1 MAIPV
6 TCPGCLTK
14 FNVGDQHAGKTG
26 ACPKCKGPIQIPEKS
41 DEVIIHAPELEAGA
55 KDAKGRNVLKP
66 IKRKEAKFSANIT
79 MLVAG
84 LVLVAVAVAWLFG
97 SQFATEGVPWWFL
110 ATGAAIL
117 GPPLAY
123 AGYSFLRD
131 DEAGIYEGSAV
142 LIRSLACGLVYAF
155 LWGVYMYVGW
165 NVFGDDAFTKGT
177 LEMVQI
183 AILLAIVL
191 GLGSFAAFV
200 SFDLEPIS
208 AFFHC
213 ALFFLVTI
221 GLRFVAGLPF
231 LPGMSS

>member
-1 MAIPV
+1 MPIPV
-6 TCPGCLTK
+6 TCPKCLTK
-14 FNVGDQHAGKTG
+14 FTVADQHAGKTG
-26 ACPKCKGPIQIPEKS
+26 ACPKCKGPIQIPEKT
-41 DEVIIHAPELEAGA
+41 DEVIIHAPEMEAGA

-66 IKRKEAKFSANIT
+66 IKRKETKFSTNTA
-79 MLVAG
+79 MLVLG
-84 LVLVAVAVAWLFG
+84 LVLVAVAIAWLFG
-97 SQFATEGVPWWFL
+97 SQFATTGVPWWFL
-110 ATGAAIL
+110 AGGAAIL

-131 DEAGIYEGSAV
+131 DEAGFYQGSAV
-142 LIRSLACGLVYAF
+142 LVRSLSCGLVYAL

-165 NVFGDDAFTKGT
+165 NVYGDEAFKTG

-183 AILLAIVL
+183 AILLVIVL

-200 SFDLEPIS
+200 SFDLEPIT

-213 ALFFLVTI
+213 ALFFLATV

>member
-1 MAIPV
+1 MPIPV
-6 TCPGCLTK
+6 TCPKCLTK
-14 FNVGDQHAGKTG
+14 FTVADQHAGKTG
-26 ACPKCKGPIQIPEKS
+26 ACPKCKGPIQIPEKT
-41 DEVIIHAPELEAGA
+41 DEVIIHAPEMEAGA

-66 IKRKEAKFSANIT
+66 IKRKETKFSTNTA
-79 MLVAG
+79 MLVLG
-84 LVLVAVAVAWLFG
+84 LVLVAVAIAWLFG
-97 SQFATEGVPWWFL
+97 SQFATTGVPWWFL
-110 ATGAAIL
+110 AGGAAIL

-131 DEAGIYEGSAV
+131 DEAGFYEGSAV
-142 LIRSLACGLVYAF
+142 LVRSLSCGLVYAL

-165 NVFGDDAFTKGT
+165 NVYGEEAFKTG

-183 AILLAIVL
+183 AVLLAIVL
-191 GLGSFAAFV
+191 GLGTFAAFV
-200 SFDLEPIS
+200 SFDLEPIT

-213 ALFFLVTI
+213 ALFFLATV